1 MKIMKEVE
9 CLIRKTN
16 KEELRIHTRFFQD
29 KMVTTSS
36 SNNYKSIENEKGI
49 PATRLAKRNVP

>member
-36 SNNYKSIENEKGI
+36 SNYKSKENEKGI

>member
-1 MKIMKEVE
+1 MKEIE
-9 CLIRKTN
+9 YLIRKTN